1 MRRLG
6 NPDNRAQSNVVG
18 LIEILVCSVAVRNVS
33 VVIASATRKVKRP
46 LSKGPTD

>member
-18 LIEILVCSVAVRNVS
+18 IIEILVCSVAVRNVS